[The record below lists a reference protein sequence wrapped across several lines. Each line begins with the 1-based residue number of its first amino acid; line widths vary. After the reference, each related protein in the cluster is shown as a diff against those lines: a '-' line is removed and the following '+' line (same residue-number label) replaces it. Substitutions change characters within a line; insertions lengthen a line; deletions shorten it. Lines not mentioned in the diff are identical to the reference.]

1 MIFLM
6 KNTFGKDIIPH
17 NEEERLKALIYTTLK
32 DLPG

>member
-17 NEEERLKALIYTTLK
+17 NEEERLKALIIIQH
-32 DLPG
+32 